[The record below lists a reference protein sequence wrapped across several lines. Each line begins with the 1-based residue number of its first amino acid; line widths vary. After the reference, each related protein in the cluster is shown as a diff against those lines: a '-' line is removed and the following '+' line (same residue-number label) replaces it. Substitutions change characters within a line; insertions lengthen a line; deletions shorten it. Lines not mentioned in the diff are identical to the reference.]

1 MDKII
6 QNPGFQHIVENI
18 LLNLDYKD
26 LLECELINKSCQE
39 ILENPIFWLKKL
51 ALRGM
56 SNKNQDDWYNAIQI
70 TKNLTVYGKK
80 LNLTQY
86 LKKIMKNSH
95 LTDIPCYI
103 DQNDLDEIERER
115 LHGIHDVFLC
125 RYGIQCIQYHGEP
138 LFHKI
143 GPGKIQTL
151 SILMKNFSEFNALDL
166 MHIFVSYSYQDQ
178 EVVKVMLP
186 FIDDIDIAFVN
197 RGILSPIF
205 QAAGYGHINI
215 IKLLAPLV
223 NNPNSPVQC
232 RNSQIGWKLV
242 TGPITP
248 CDVAEMNDHHEAAR
262 ILKAYEK
269 Q

>member
-1 MDKII
+1 MEKI
-6 QNPGFQHIVENI
+6 
-18 LLNLDYKD
+18 LNNSKLSTHS
-26 LLECELINKSCQE
+26 CELINKSCQE
-39 ILENPIFWLKKL
+39 MLQNPIFWLKKL
-51 ALRGM
+51 TLRGM
-56 SNKNQDDWYNAIQI
+56 SKKNQDDWYNAIQI
-70 TKNLTVYGKK
+70 TKNQTVYGEK

-86 LKKIMKNSH
+86 LKKIVKNGCLS
-95 LTDIPCYI
+95 DIPCYI
-103 DQNDLDEIERER
+103 DEDTLDEIESEK
-115 LHGIHDVFLC
+115 LNGVHDIFLC

-138 LFHKI
+138 LFHQI

-166 MHIFVSYSYQDQ
+166 MNIFVSYSYQDQ
-178 EVVKVMLP
+178 DVVKVMLP

-205 QAAGYGHINI
+205 EAAKFGHINI
-215 IKLLAPLV
+215 IKLLAPLI

-232 RNSQIGWKLV
+232 CNAQILWKLV

-248 CDVAEMNDHHEAAR
+248 SEVAEMNDHHEAAR